1 MEFCET
7 GACVVVCDSAVLLF
21 RNPCERGGLGVPD
34 GGCWEVAAFRTV
46 EGVPHPPLVEGFWAC
61 GLPRP
66 PEIVLLA
73 LVEVD
78 RSIDRSL
85 ETNRSMELSLE
96 PDRSIDRSLELD
108 RSRELDRRKLLSRE
122 FTLWKLPRRSEDR

>member
-1 MEFCET
+1 MEFCEAA
-7 GACVVVCDSAVLLF
+7 ACVVVCGLAVL
-21 RNPCERGGLGVPD
+21 PQGGLGVPD

-46 EGVPHPPLVEGFWAC
+46 EGAPHPPLVEGFWAC
-61 GLPRP
+61 GLP
-66 PEIVLLA
+66 LA

-85 ETNRSMELSLE
+85 ESNRSMELSLE